1 MRSVRDS
8 RETPGGGTLMGDV
21 IPVRRGGEQGGRL
34 GSRDGVEQRGG
45 RGRVRERL
53 GSKVE
58 ADDLVVFDVI
68 DLGGSSDQVQG
79 LAGEGSGVSVETV
92 VGVAGG
98 LEDLGDSIEGG

>member
-1 MRSVRDS
+1 M
-8 RETPGGGTLMGDV
+8 
-21 IPVRRGGEQGGRL
+21 
-34 GSRDGVEQRGG
+34 
-45 RGRVRERL
+45 RERL